1 MNFWRL
7 MLSAIAAVLLSIAYL
22 PLLNKTNST
31 TSSFFSSNY
40 SFSLSILSFLW
51 LKKKKKL
58 ILFHFVFRF
67 LQFIAKK
74 KCITTGW
81 FYCHQCYYFHRWWFS
96 AVCWIHGHSWHSDC
110 RCWKLLFYQGF
121 MTIFFSSIKG
131 WYWLCSFIYL
141 AFLLCLLLLW
151 WNPKA

>member
-51 LKKKKKL
+51 LKKKKNWFFS
-58 ILFHFVFRF
+58 ILFLDFFNLSRRKNVLQLADFIVTNATIFTADDSLPFAESMAIRDTRIVGVGNYSFIKVLWQFFF
-67 LQFIAKK
+67 LQLKDDTDCVVLFI
-74 KCITTGW
+74 
-81 FYCHQCYYFHRWWFS
+81 
-96 AVCWIHGHSWHSDC
+96 
-110 RCWKLLFYQGF
+110 
-121 MTIFFSSIKG
+121 
-131 WYWLCSFIYL
+131 
-141 AFLLCLLLLW
+141 
-151 WNPKA
+151 